1 MKAPRNL
8 WVFGAGGHGM
18 VVAETAMESGLKVS
32 GFLDDD
38 EGKWGSTVLGLPVSG
53 GRSVV
58 RQGDRVILGIGD
70 NNRRREAGE
79 WLDKTGVSLL
89 TVRSRWAMV
98 SISAVVGDGVV
109 MIGPVVVNAAARIG
123 KGVILNTASTV
134 DHECVISDYVH
145 IAPGVNLAG
154 NVTVGQNSFIGIGAK
169 VIPGIKIGKDCA
181 IGAGC
186 VIVRDVKDGSR
197 VV

>member
-1 MKAPRNL
+1 
-8 WVFGAGGHGM
+8 M
-18 VVAETAMESGLKVS
+18 VVAETAAESGLEVS

-53 GRSVV
+53 GRALVKP
-58 RQGDRVILGIGD
+58 GDRVVLGIGD
-70 NNRRREAGE
+70 NGRRREVGQ
-79 WLDKTGVSLL
+79 WLEGTGAHLL

-98 SISAVVGDGVV
+98 SGSAAFGDGVV
-109 MIGPVVVNAAARIG
+109 MIGPVVVNALAWIG
-123 KGVILNTASTV
+123 KGVILNTASTI

-154 NVTVGQNSFIGIGAK
+154 NVTVGENSFIGIGAK
-169 VIPGIKIGKDCA
+169 AIPGITIGKDC
-181 IGAGC
+181 IVGAGC
-186 VIVRDVKDGSR
+186 AIVRDVKDGGR

>member
-1 MKAPRNL
+1 MNKARNL

-18 VVAETAMESGLKVS
+18 VVSEAAIENGFRVS

-38 EGKWGSTVLGLPVSG
+38 EGKWGKTVLGLPVSG
-53 GRSVV
+53 GRSLVKP
-58 RQGDRVILGIGD
+58 GDYVILGIGK
-70 NNRRREAGE
+70 NSRRRKIGE
-79 WLDKTGVSLL
+79 WTEEIGAYLFNVLSA
-89 TVRSRWAMV
+89 R
-98 SISAVVGDGVV
+98 SAVSPSSRVGAGTVI
-109 MIGPVVVNAAARIG
+109 IGPAVVNAAAEIG

-154 NVTVGQNSFIGIGAK
+154 NVIVGENSFIGIGAK
-169 VIPGIKIGKDCA
+169 VIPGITIGKDCI

-186 VIVRDVKDGSR
+186 AIVKNVADGER
-197 VV
+197 VG

>member
-1 MKAPRNL
+1 MRIRRSL

-18 VVAETAMESGLKVS
+18 VVAETAMESGFKLS

-53 GRSVV
+53 GRSIV
-58 RQGDRVILGIGD
+58 REGDRVILGVGG
-70 NNRRREAGE
+70 NNQRQEVGE
-79 WLDKTGVSLL
+79 WLEERGADLF

-98 SISAVVGDGVV
+98 SGSTVVRDGVV
-109 MIGPVVVNAAARIG
+109 MIGPVVVNACAEIG

-169 VIPGIKIGKDCA
+169 VIPGITVGKDCVV
-181 IGAGC
+181 GAGC
-186 VIVRDVKDGSR
+186 VIVKDVEDGSR
-197 VV
+197 FV